1 MVHVLIERNIAADM
15 LSTYEENARHAL
27 HRTHIAPGFIT
38 GDTFADVNE
47 PNHRFVLCQW
57 RSPQDWHRWYHSEER
72 QELMNM
78 IAPVLQEPEKITIL
92 DH

>member
-15 LSTYEENARHAL
+15 LATYEENARQAL
-27 HRTHIAPGFIT
+27 HRTHIAPGFIA
-38 GDTFADVNE
+38 GDVFADVNA

-57 RSPQDWHRWYHSEER
+57 RSPQDWDRWYHSNER
-72 QELMNM
+72 QELMNL
-78 IAPVLQEPEKITIL
+78 IAPVLQEPEKVTIL